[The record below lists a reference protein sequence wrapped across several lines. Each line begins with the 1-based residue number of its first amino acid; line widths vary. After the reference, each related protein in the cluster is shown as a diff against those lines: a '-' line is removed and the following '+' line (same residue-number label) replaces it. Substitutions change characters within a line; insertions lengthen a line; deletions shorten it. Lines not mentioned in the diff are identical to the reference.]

1 MCTQCA
7 PLVTAQDVHISSR
20 VGGSQQFYESIS
32 ERAMFPISLL
42 CCIHYTWKLHLF
54 SMWLQLCGLL
64 HQMQS
69 QEPWGRKKTL
79 CRSSFLLAAGE
90 QIKET
95 WRRSNSPT
103 PPPFFPLSLSL
114 PSSVCRQLVLSPK
127 KSSWKWWTFQVLELV
142 VGTYITQSFAS
153 VSLHPYISDRALRC
167 GSSLIHWS
175 ALGWK
180 VEVQW

>member
-1 MCTQCA
+1 MSKSVREPCFLSASFVVFIILENYTCSA
-7 PLVTAQDVHISSR
+7 CGSSCVVCSTR
-20 VGGSQQFYESIS
+20 CRARSHEGG
-32 ERAMFPISLL
+32 
-42 CCIHYTWKLHLF
+42 
-54 SMWLQLCGLL
+54 
-64 HQMQS
+64 
-69 QEPWGRKKTL
+69 KKPL

-103 PPPFFPLSLSL
+103 PPHPHFFPLSLSL
-114 PSSVCRQLVLSPK
+114 PSSVCQQLVLSPK
-127 KSSWKWWTFQVLELV
+127 KSSWKWWAFQVLELV

-153 VSLHPYISDRALRC
+153 VSLHPYISDPALRC